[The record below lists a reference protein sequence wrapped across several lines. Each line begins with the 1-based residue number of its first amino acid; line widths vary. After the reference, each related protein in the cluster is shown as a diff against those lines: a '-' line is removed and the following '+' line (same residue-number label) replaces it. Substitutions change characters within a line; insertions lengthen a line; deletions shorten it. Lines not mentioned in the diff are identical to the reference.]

1 MYVPFEDLPEDSR
14 IWIYQSNRKFS
25 DAEFSEIE
33 TALQSFLEGWAAHG
47 TSLES
52 SYQLKYNRFI
62 ILAVNQDVQAATGCS
77 IDSSVEFI
85 QSLEQKYSVDL
96 LDKMNVK
103 LGEHIAHKP
112 LIDFKKMVKDKAVTE
127 NTIVLTI

>member
-1 MYVPFEDLPEDSR
+1 
-14 IWIYQSNRKFS
+14 
-25 DAEFSEIE
+25 
-33 TALQSFLEGWAAHG
+33 
-47 TSLES
+47 
-52 SYQLKYNRFI
+52 
-62 ILAVNQDVQAATGCS
+62 LAVNQDVQAATGCS

-96 LDKMNVK
+96 LDKMNVTFK
-103 LGEHIAHKP
+103 LEHIAHKP